1 MIDINWASETAIT
14 AQRIL
19 IACLLAVVLFGL
31 GVLLTPR
38 SER

>member
-1 MIDINWASETAIT
+1 MIDIDWASASAIT

-19 IACLLAVVLFGL
+19 VVCLLAAVLFGL